1 MVNCGIKLKTM
12 SYEESCSA
20 VWGRPGYY
28 VVALVCFL
36 IDFGVLVAYFVA
48 MGSLAGP
55 IATDY
60 FSITEAVETKV
71 KLAAAVVMLPP
82 SYLRSLGDIPGWSYV
97 SYAMILFGS
106 FSMLYLAFSDS
117 TQEFNKVHVAPLN
130 VPVETDWSWVKGGI
144 WQAIGTIAFTFA
156 IHDCVFSIFK
166 SLKDGTRERWS
177 FVCYTALATTT
188 ALILAIG
195 VPIYLALGDKV
206 DSNITKNFPSGPLM
220 NAVRGAIFVCVIITW
235 VYVQHVGR
243 KYLHSLVMPLV
254 RCRPLTSSETYTMSA
269 PELAVFTTVIFV
281 AALCLG
287 IMCEDLGIPMSLTGI
302 FAQSLSAFVIPPCL
316 VFTMVRQGQN
326 PGYSTIELGFLA
338 VILVFGLVS
347 CTLGMHNTLNAHLGQ
362 AES

>member
-1 MVNCGIKLKTM
+1 
-12 SYEESCSA
+12 
-20 VWGRPGYY
+20 
-28 VVALVCFL
+28 
-36 IDFGVLVAYFVA
+36 

-60 FSITEAVETKV
+60 FSITEDVETKV

-97 SYAMILFGS
+97 SYGMIVFGS

-117 TQEFNKVHVAPLN
+117 TQEFNKTNVAPLN
-130 VPVETDWSWVKGGI
+130 VPVETDWRWVKGGI
-144 WQAIGTIAFTFA
+144 WQAVGTIAFTFA

-166 SLKDGTRERWS
+166 SLKEGTRQQWS
-177 FVCYTALATTT
+177 FVCYTALWSTT

-195 VPIYLALGDKV
+195 VPIYFALGDKV
-206 DSNITKNFPSGPLM
+206 ASEITANFPSGPLM
-220 NAVRGAIFVCVIITW
+220 NAVRGAIFVCIIITW
-235 VYVQHVGR
+235 IYVQHVGR

-254 RCRPLTSSETYTMSA
+254 RCRPLTSSETYTMSV

-281 AALCLG
+281 AALYLG
-287 IMCEDLGIPMSLTGI
+287 VAVKDLGIPMSLTGI

-326 PGYSTIELGFLA
+326 PGYNKMQLGFLGA
-338 VILVFGLVS
+338 ILLFGLVS
-347 CTLGMHNTLNAHLGQ
+347 CTLGMANTLNAHL
-362 AES
+362 AEYAGHGVVYPGEGDQS